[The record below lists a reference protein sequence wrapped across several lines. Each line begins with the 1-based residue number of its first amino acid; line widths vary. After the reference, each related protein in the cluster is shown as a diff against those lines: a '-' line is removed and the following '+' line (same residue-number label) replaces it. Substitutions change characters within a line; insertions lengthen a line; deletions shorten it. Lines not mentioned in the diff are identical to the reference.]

1 MGFLS
6 VFIFQGFWIFR
17 LVLDTVG
24 NSGIEISYALAL
36 CVSCLIESVYAFS
49 QMYQHNQDAEEGV
62 PSIRSLLG

>member
-36 CVSCLIESVYAFS
+36 CVSCLIESVHAFS
-49 QMYQHNQDAEEGV
+49 QMYQHNHDAEEGV

>member
-6 VFIFQGFWIFR
+6 VFIFQGFWILI
-17 LVLDTVG
+17 LVQNTVG
-24 NSGIEISYALAL
+24 DRDIEISYALAL

>member
-6 VFIFQGFWIFR
+6 VLIFQGFWILI
-17 LVLDTVG
+17 LVQNTVG

-36 CVSCLIESVYAFS
+36 CVSCLIESVHAFS
-49 QMYQHNQDAEEGV
+49 KMYQHNQDAEEGV

>member
-62 PSIRSLLG
+62 TSIRFLLG

>member
-17 LVLDTVG
+17 LVLDSVG
-24 NSGIEISYALAL
+24 DSGIEISYALAL

-49 QMYQHNQDAEEGV
+49 QMYQHKQAVEEGV
-62 PSIRSLLG
+62 TSIRSLLG